1 MKVILKQDHD
11 TLGKN
16 GEIVTVKDGYAMN
29 FLIPNHIA
37 MKASK
42 SNIIVYEELKKQKA
56 KKTAKEIADT
66 EQLAS
71 ELAKLTLEI
80 KMKTGDDSK
89 TYGSVT
95 PQIISEALDSQGFKV
110 DKKHIELDEPIKELG
125 IFTVNVKLNNNV
137 RTTFNVSVVAEDET
151 NKE

>member
-16 GEIVTVKDGYAMN
+16 GEIVSVKDGYAMN

-42 SNIIVYEELKKQKA
+42 SNIIVYEELKKQKS
-56 KKTAKEIADT
+56 KKTAKELADT

-80 KMKTGDDSK
+80 KMKAGDDSK

-95 PQIISEALDSQGFKV
+95 PQIISEALDAHGFKV